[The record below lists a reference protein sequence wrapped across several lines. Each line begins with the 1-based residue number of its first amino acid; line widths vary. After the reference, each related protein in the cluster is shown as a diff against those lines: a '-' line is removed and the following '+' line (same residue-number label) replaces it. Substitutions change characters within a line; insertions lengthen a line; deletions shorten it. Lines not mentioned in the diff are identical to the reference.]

1 MYVCRLHAAAAG
13 ADVATTEMRYLH
25 ELNSQVAQKRRS
37 ISVAQQLDRDECNQH
52 FMVFDTFWGR
62 PGHGAP
68 PIKTNRKL
76 KLDNLL
82 FGSPNWTSE

>member
-1 MYVCRLHAAAAG
+1 
-13 ADVATTEMRYLH
+13 MRYLH
-25 ELNSQVAQKRRS
+25 DLNCQVAQKRRS

-68 PIKTNRKL
+68 PVKTNRKL

-82 FGSPNWTSE
+82 YGVPSCTSE